1 MTMATD
7 EERLGRL
14 EERQEATN
22 QRLDD
27 MRSDFNARLEDMRS
41 DFNTRFEDMRSDF
54 NTRFED
60 MRSDFNTR
68 FDDGHARITETNT
81 RLDKLM
87 FVLYG
92 LGAATIATLVANLIT
107 LATRS

>member
-1 MTMATD
+1 
-7 EERLGRL
+7 
-14 EERQEATN
+14 
-22 QRLDD
+22 
-27 MRSDFNARLEDMRS
+27 
-41 DFNTRFEDMRSDF
+41 
-54 NTRFED
+54 

>member
-41 DFNTRFEDMRSDF
+41 DFNTRFD
-54 NTRFED
+54 D

>member
-27 MRSDFNARLEDMRS
+27 MRSDFNARL
-41 DFNTRFEDMRSDF
+41 EDMRSDF

>member
-27 MRSDFNARLEDMRS
+27 MRSDFNTRL
-41 DFNTRFEDMRSDF
+41 EDMRSDF

>member
-27 MRSDFNARLEDMRS
+27 MRSDFNARL
-41 DFNTRFEDMRSDF
+41 
-54 NTRFED
+54 ED